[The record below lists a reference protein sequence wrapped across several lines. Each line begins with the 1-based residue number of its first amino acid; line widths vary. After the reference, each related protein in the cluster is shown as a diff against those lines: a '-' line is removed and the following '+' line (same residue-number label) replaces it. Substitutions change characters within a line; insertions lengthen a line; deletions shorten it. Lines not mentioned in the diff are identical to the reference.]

1 MSPLS
6 SECKP
11 QPDSGLGETPGA
23 AWGEAWGGK
32 AETGAGDPLLG
43 ELVGLWPGLPE
54 DTRAALVAL
63 ARAAR
68 AVGW

>member
-1 MSPLS
+1 
-6 SECKP
+6 
-11 QPDSGLGETPGA
+11 
-23 AWGEAWGGK
+23 
-32 AETGAGDPLLG
+32 
-43 ELVGLWPGLPE
+43 VGLWPGLPE